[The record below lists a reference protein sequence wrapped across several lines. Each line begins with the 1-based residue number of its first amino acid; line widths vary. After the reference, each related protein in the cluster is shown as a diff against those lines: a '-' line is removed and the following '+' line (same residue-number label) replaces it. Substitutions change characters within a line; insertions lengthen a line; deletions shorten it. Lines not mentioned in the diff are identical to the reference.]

1 MRKIREVDRSGFEL
15 EIRPWFRRILLIG
28 KDLGILHSRKKL
40 DLFLLCIAM
49 LFKFLAEYM
58 DSSYVTLWHSNPA
71 GIYKR
76 KVNKRNTRTR
86 CEICSKK
93 YVQKNISHLLFVS
106 YFLMFSWYSSIV
118 RNDFRRKVKMYYS
131 WSKFR
136 SSHVLHTFCSQIIT
150 G

>member
-76 KVNKRNTRTR
+76 KVNKRNKNKVWNMFK
-86 CEICSKK
+86 EICSKK
-93 YVQKNISHLLFVS
+93 YFTPVVCKLF
-106 YFLMFSWYSSIV
+106 
-118 RNDFRRKVKMYYS
+118 
-131 WSKFR
+131 
-136 SSHVLHTFCSQIIT
+136 SHVFLVFFYCQKWLPSQSKNVL
-150 G
+150 